1 MSSAFSKLKSLF
13 RKLRR
18 SHIDINELDSI
29 LAELQRT
36 LIDADVNVDLVRELA
51 SKIRKRI
58 LETKVPEGLPLNT
71 IVMRAL
77 YEELVSLLGE
87 KRYDLNI
94 KPGKRNIIVLVGLQG
109 SGKTTTCAKLAK
121 WLKKRGLKVAVICAD
136 TYRPAAYEQLK
147 QLTESINVP
156 YYGEPK
162 EKDPIKI
169 IREGL
174 KKFNK
179 FDVVIIDTAGRHK
192 EESGL
197 MKEMREIVKKTKPS
211 EILLVID
218 GMIGQRAY
226 DQAKAFKD
234 TVGEIGG
241 IIITKLDGSAKG
253 GGALSAAAAAKAPVK
268 FIGVGERVEDIEP
281 YDPPD
286 FVARILGMP
295 DKRFLE
301 QILETLPER
310 FMHLRELTLKDLR
323 DYYESMLRKG
333 SGLFGR
339 IREMFAGNISER
351 ELKKQL
357 GKTLAVLKAMNEDE
371 LYNVE
376 LLKDAERIDRIA
388 RGSGVDRV
396 YVRRFIKQYHKL
408 KKMVNVLMKQRGLR
422 KDEALRQI
430 MEGKIDT
437 ETIEKIARKM
447 GIKI

>member
-1 MSSAFSKLKSLF
+1 MPMALSKLKSLF
-13 RKLRR
+13 RRIR
-18 SHIDINELDSI
+18 GSHIDINELDNI

-333 SGLFGR
+333 SSLFGR

>member
-1 MSSAFSKLKSLF
+1 MALSKLKSLF
-13 RKLRR
+13 RRIR
-18 SHIDINELDSI
+18 GSHIDINELDNI

-77 YEELVSLLGE
+77 YEKLVSLLGE

-333 SGLFGR
+333 SSLFGR